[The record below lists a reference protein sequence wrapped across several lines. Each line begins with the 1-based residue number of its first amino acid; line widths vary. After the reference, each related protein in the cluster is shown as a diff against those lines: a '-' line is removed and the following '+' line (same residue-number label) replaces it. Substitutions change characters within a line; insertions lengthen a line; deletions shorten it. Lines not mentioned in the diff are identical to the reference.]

1 MSGQLPD
8 RIQHNIQGTSFVQ
21 DDLGRSWQLARYA
34 LLVAFVIAL
43 LYLPQNSARYGLTLI
58 SLWAIYTIAVQGLNL
73 TLGYAG
79 QISLAQAGFMGI
91 GAYASTLLVQ
101 ESGLTFWLAM
111 PAAALVCFA
120 IGALVGFPA
129 LRVKGHF
136 LAFVTL
142 GFNGLV
148 VLVLRNEAWLTG
160 GSLGLRVDR
169 PSLLGIDNLKFAYFC
184 LIMLGIVT
192 FCVWYMIRSPWGRAF
207 QALRDNSI
215 RAESLGISITTYTVL
230 AFALGSA
237 IAGIAGS
244 MLALHTEYIE
254 PVGFGLPRSLLF
266 LLMVMVGGRGTLIGP
281 FIGTAFVVLVPEYMR
296 FTEEY
301 YLMIFAT
308 GVILMMIFFPQGVAG
323 IVPIFRK
330 YVIQRGRA
338 NS

>member
-8 RIQHNIQGTSFVQ
+8 TIQQSIQGTTFVS
-21 DDLGRSWQLARYA
+21 DDLGRGWQLARYA
-34 LLVAFVIAL
+34 LLIGFVIFL
-43 LYLPQNSARYGLTLI
+43 LYIPQTSARYGLTLI

-101 ESGLTFWLAM
+101 DTGFSFWLAM
-111 PAAALVCFA
+111 PAAAIICFV

-148 VLVLRNEAWLTG
+148 VLVIRNEAWLTR

-169 PSLLGIDNLKFAYFC
+169 PPLLGIDNLKFAYFC

-192 FCVWYMIRSPWGRAF
+192 FCMWYMIRSPWGRAF
-207 QALRDNSI
+207 QALRDNPI
-215 RAESLGISITTYTVL
+215 RAESLGISITAYTVL

-237 IAGIAGS
+237 IAGISGA
-244 MLALHTEYIE
+244 MIALHTEYIE

-308 GVILMMIFFPQGVAG
+308 GVILMMIFFPQGVDGFVA
-323 IVPIFRK
+323 
-330 YVIQRGRA
+330 VIRRYLLQRRLA